1 MRRLAPNIGEKGGPL
16 GDAGVFAFYPNK
28 QITTGEGDMIVTN
41 DAALAAMTR
50 SLRNRGRG
58 NAGQW
63 LEHTSV
69 GYNYRLSEMNCAL
82 GLGQLRRLESILRRR
97 AEVAGWYD
105 ACLRGNSDLIL
116 PDLSFPDGRISW
128 FVYVVRLSERF
139 HVQDWEAV
147 IQNLSEQ
154 GVGCGRYFAPIH
166 LQPAYRDL
174 PQAIDPLPVTEQ
186 VGQRSIALPFFN
198 KISPAEVEHVCLR
211 LQDAVRLISLSK

>member
-1 MRRLAPNIGEKGGPL
+1 MAQLLAIAKRHGLRVIEDACEAIGAEYRGRKVGPL

-41 DAALAAMTR
+41 DAALAAMAR

-97 AEVAGWYD
+97 AEVAGWFD

-116 PDLSFPDGRISW
+116 
-128 FVYVVRLSERF
+128 
-139 HVQDWEAV
+139 
-147 IQNLSEQ
+147 
-154 GVGCGRYFAPIH
+154 
-166 LQPAYRDL
+166 
-174 PQAIDPLPVTEQ
+174 
-186 VGQRSIALPFFN
+186 
-198 KISPAEVEHVCLR
+198 
-211 LQDAVRLISLSK
+211 LI

>member
-116 PDLSFPDGRISW
+116 PDLSVPDGRISW

-139 HVQDWEAV
+139 RFEGRDAILQALREDG
-147 IQNLSEQ
+147 I
-154 GVGCGRYFAPIH
+154 GCGRYFAPIH
-166 LQPAYRDL
+166 LQPAYQDL
-174 PQAIDPLPVTEQ
+174 SKPKDSLAVTEY